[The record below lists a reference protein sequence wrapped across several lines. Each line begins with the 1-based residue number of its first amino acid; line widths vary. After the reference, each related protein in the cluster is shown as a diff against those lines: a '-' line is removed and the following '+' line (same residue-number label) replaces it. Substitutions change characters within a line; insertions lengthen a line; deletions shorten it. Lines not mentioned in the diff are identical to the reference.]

1 MKGGSFELCRL
12 KVNPEKAIMNIYVD
26 RLGLGEI
33 SDFLF
38 LNDLKCNFLFF
49 FSCPWVCLSVRLA
62 MEEVCHSEM
71 VSKF

>member
-49 FSCPWVCLSVRLA
+49 SSCPWVVSLSQARL
-62 MEEVCHSEM
+62 EVGLQQ
-71 VSKF
+71 